1 MYVSAVVVIDCL
13 EHLGQPSLGPVG
25 VAVQVGEGSG
35 EERKRRIVT
44 AAVLAVEGRDALGT
58 GQRIGVPDVAPWN
71 RSSATWPASLI
82 AARWRSDRATDL
94 TRRPSGSVTY
104 AGPSVMY
111 VPPSSKLLTNANMS
125 RAPARFAAH
134 SWAAS

>member
-58 GQRIGVPDVAPWN
+58 GQRIGVPDVAP
-71 RSSATWPASLI
+71 
-82 AARWRSDRATDL
+82 
-94 TRRPSGSVTY
+94 VE
-104 AGPSVMY
+104 
-111 VPPSSKLLTNANMS
+111 
-125 RAPARFAAH
+125 
-134 SWAAS
+134 